1 MMMGSCALL
10 SAGIVAVTLK
20 EPQRGA
26 KEEDLKEVLSKG
38 KPLQNVDVSLPVSL
52 SLRLSLFH
60 FLCLCLC
67 LCVFCLCGVI
77 TAMLMYISSILHMP
91 Y

>member
-38 KPLQNVDVSLPVSL
+38 KPLQNVDVSLPVSP
-52 SLRLSLFH
+52 SLRLSISLPVPV
-60 FLCLCLC
+60 
-67 LCVFCLCGVI
+67 CVLSVWCYNIHVDVYLQHL
-77 TAMLMYISSILHMP
+77 THAILA
-91 Y
+91 

>member
-1 MMMGSCALL
+1 VMMGSCALL

-38 KPLQNVDVSLPVSL
+38 RSLKDVFL
-52 SLRLSLFH
+52 SL
-60 FLCLCLC
+60 
-67 LCVFCLCGVI
+67 
-77 TAMLMYISSILHMP
+77 
-91 Y
+91 

>member
-1 MMMGSCALL
+1 VMMGSCALL

-38 KPLQNVDVSLPVSL
+38 RSSKDVCL
-52 SLRLSLFH
+52 SFSISRCLS
-60 FLCLCLC
+60 LC
-67 LCVFCLCGVI
+67 LCVFCLCSLVMV
-77 TAMLMYISSILHMP
+77 MLMCTFIMLS
-91 Y
+91 